1 MAVAEG
7 LTMPAGDHA
16 AAGNRNTRSILTWAS
31 GAYYAR
37 RRLVRHP
44 DIAPGGLG
52 SRAQGN
58 RSASFR
64 RLPCWSL
71 ADRLGWPSNC
81 QSMAS
86 SASSQ
91 AMQRSAEGV

>member
-37 RRLVRHP
+37 RWLVRHP
-44 DIAPGGLG
+44 DITPGCLG
-52 SRAQGN
+52 ARAQAN

-64 RLPCWSL
+64 RLPC
-71 ADRLGWPSNC
+71 
-81 QSMAS
+81 
-86 SASSQ
+86 
-91 AMQRSAEGV
+91 

>member
-16 AAGNRNTRSILTWAS
+16 VAGNRNTRSILTWAS

-64 RLPCWSL
+64 RLPC
-71 ADRLGWPSNC
+71 
-81 QSMAS
+81 
-86 SASSQ
+86 
-91 AMQRSAEGV
+91 

>member
-16 AAGNRNTRSILTWAS
+16 AAGSRNTRSILTWAS

-44 DIAPGGLG
+44 DIAPGGL
-52 SRAQGN
+52 
-58 RSASFR
+58 
-64 RLPCWSL
+64 
-71 ADRLGWPSNC
+71 
-81 QSMAS
+81 
-86 SASSQ
+86 
-91 AMQRSAEGV
+91 